1 MPYTATQRVRGRR
14 LGLRQRRANTSAAR
28 RDFGQ
33 NDGAEQK
40 KGALAVFNV
49 LAFSPSLACRSV
61 YALQEPKREGHASSA
76 GSSFDWLNV

>member
-1 MPYTATQRVRGRR
+1 MSIFMQRIRLSRSAIHGDAAGMGSR

-49 LAFSPSLACRSV
+49 LAFSPSLA
-61 YALQEPKREGHASSA
+61 
-76 GSSFDWLNV
+76 